1 MDAPYASDHP
11 ADRPAHPASPSLPFG
26 IVGRKVRAIFAATT
40 QQPPAPPP
48 AKQDAPAHSAPATP
62 VAEATPAAPDASAA
76 APSPAAPAPS
86 PAAEA
91 PAPAAEGAPLV
102 IIRNCSTRQVLETLL
117 AELGGAADVSGRYF
131 APAVQ
136 DPERIRAVAA
146 SHELF
151 TKESRIRGVV
161 ILDLMVDRTIHPI
174 PGPGRNGPWRRRFN
188 RDEV

>member
-11 ADRPAHPASPSLPFG
+11 ADRPAHSPAPSMPFG

-40 QQPPAPPP
+40 QQPAQQPAPAPEPPRVQEAPAAADAASAVPP
-48 AKQDAPAHSAPATP
+48 A
-62 VAEATPAAPDASAA
+62 PAAVPAA
-76 APSPAAPAPS
+76 AAAAPAP
-86 PAAEA
+86 AD
-91 PAPAAEGAPLV
+91 GAPLV

-136 DPERIRAVAA
+136 DPERIRQIAA
-146 SHELF
+146 SHDLF

-161 ILDLMVDRTIHPI
+161 VLDLMVDRTIHPM
-174 PGPGRNGPWRRRFN
+174 PAPGRGGPWRRRFD
-188 RDEV
+188 RDEA

>member
-11 ADRPAHPASPSLPFG
+11 ADRPAHSPAPSMPFG

-40 QQPPAPPP
+40 QQPAQQPAPAPEPPRVQAAPAAADAASAVPP
-48 AKQDAPAHSAPATP
+48 A
-62 VAEATPAAPDASAA
+62 PAAVPAA
-76 APSPAAPAPS
+76 AAPAAPAP
-86 PAAEA
+86 AD
-91 PAPAAEGAPLV
+91 GAPLV

-136 DPERIRAVAA
+136 DPERIRQIAA
-146 SHELF
+146 SHDLF

-161 ILDLMVDRTIHPI
+161 VLDLMVDRTIHPM
-174 PGPGRNGPWRRRFN
+174 PAPGRGGPWRRRFD
-188 RDEV
+188 RDEA

>member
-1 MDAPYASDHP
+1 MDAPYTGDHP
-11 ADRPAHPASPSLPFG
+11 ADRPTRPASPSVPFG

-40 QQPPAPPP
+40 QQPAPQPPQKPETPPP
-48 AKQDAPAHSAPATP
+48 AVPEAAVPESKAPAPAPDAPA
-62 VAEATPAAPDASAA
+62 PAAPEPA
-76 APSPAAPAPS
+76 PAAPAPS
-86 PAAEA
+86 D
-91 PAPAAEGAPLV
+91 GTPLV

-136 DPERIRAVAA
+136 DPERIRSVAA
-146 SHELF
+146 SHDLF

-174 PGPGRNGPWRRRFN
+174 PAPGRNGPWRRRFE
-188 RDEV
+188 RDNA